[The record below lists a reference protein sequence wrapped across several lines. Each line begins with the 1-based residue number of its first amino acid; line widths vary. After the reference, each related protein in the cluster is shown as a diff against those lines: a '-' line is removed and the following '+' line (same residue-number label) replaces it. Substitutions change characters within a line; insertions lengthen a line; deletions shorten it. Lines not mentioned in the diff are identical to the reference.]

1 MIPTRLLAFLL
12 PVCAVIG
19 CSSCST
25 PSKSASTPPAD
36 SRSWWAGDGVEGKP
50 RIVIDLT
57 QQRLRYFKGDKLVG
71 VSPISSGREGNAT
84 LNGKFRVLDKDIDH
98 RSSLYGCYADE
109 SGNMVVEDVDS
120 RRDPR
125 PPGTKFVGA
134 RMRYFMRIVG
144 GIGMHEGYLPGYPA
158 SHGCIRL
165 PTKMAAIFFEHTPHG
180 TPVEVIGAGSL
191 AATEDAI
198 PLGEHEIAAAPPSE
212 AETRSERPRRS
223 ENPPEVDKVK
233 VATAPVARLS
243 SPEVTIRRAIL
254 ADGKPAATKRVG
266 TSPLRLWQKRPP
278 PGTTLYLE

>member
-1 MIPTRLLAFLL
+1 MILSRLLAILL
-12 PVCAVIG
+12 TSFAVMGI
-19 CSSCST
+19 SSCST
-25 PSKSASTPPAD
+25 TPGSVSTQPTD
-36 SRSWWAGDGVEGKP
+36 NRSWWAGDGVEGKP
-50 RIVIDLT
+50 RIVINLT
-57 QQRLRYFKGDKLVG
+57 EQRLRYFKGDKLVG

-84 LNGKFRVLDKDIDH
+84 LNGKFRILDKDIDH

-125 PPGTKFVGA
+125 PSGTKFVGA

-165 PTKMAAIFFEHTPHG
+165 PTKMAAIFFEHTPQG

-191 AATEDAI
+191 AVNEEAI
-198 PLGEHEIAAAPPSE
+198 PLGEQPIAAAPPPPAVPETNEPQRVESLPE
-212 AETRSERPRRS
+212 AST
-223 ENPPEVDKVK
+223 VK
-233 VATAPVARLS
+233 VAVKPAESNTSPRVA
-243 SPEVTIRRAIL
+243 IRRAIL
-254 ADGKPAATKRVG
+254 VEGRPAAPKR
-266 TSPLRLWQKRPP
+266 RLWQKRPP

>member
-1 MIPTRLLAFLL
+1 MILSRLLAVLL
-12 PVCAVIG
+12 TSLAVMGI
-19 CSSCST
+19 SSCST
-25 PSKSASTPPAD
+25 APSSASTQPVD
-36 SRSWWAGDGVEGKP
+36 NRSWWAGDGVEGKP

-57 QQRLRYFKGDKLVG
+57 EQRLRYFKGDKLVG

-84 LNGKFRVLDKDIDH
+84 LNGKFRILDKDIDH

-120 RRDPR
+120 RRDKR
-125 PPGTKFVGA
+125 PPGTQFVGA

-198 PLGEHEIAAAPPSE
+198 PLGEQEIAAVPPPPEAPAPIE
-212 AETRSERPRRS
+212 PRRVES
-223 ENPPEVDKVK
+223 PPEASTVK
-233 VATAPVARLS
+233 VAVKPAESNSSSRVA
-243 SPEVTIRRAIL
+243 IRRAIL
-254 ADGKPAATKRVG
+254 AEGRPAAPKR
-266 TSPLRLWQKRPP
+266 RLWQKRPP